1 MKCAVLSALL
11 FITPQDGEAAGDAG
25 SVEWAGE
32 WEVPGEAVQALD
44 AVKQR
49 VIGVRPGVP
58 GGLLWSPKTSLFG
71 YASGDSVGALHC
83 ECVCLGGHTSLDPT
97 VVHTRERVASV
108 ACVGVREYV

>member
-49 VIGVRPGVP
+49 VIGVSPGVP

-71 YASGDSVGALHC
+71 YASGDSVGALHG
-83 ECVCLGGHTSLDPT
+83 ECVCVW
-97 VVHTRERVASV
+97 VVIPHWIPLWCILVKGWRVWRV
-108 ACVGVREYV
+108 